1 MGIEKLSGP
10 AAGKRSIEWDRAR
23 VLAGRYVVAERW
35 QWLGVLA
42 RLIRAEIL
50 RFDRA
55 AAAAA
60 AASGSAAG
68 GVARPRFIV
77 YAPDA
82 E

>member
-1 MGIEKLSGP
+1 M
-10 AAGKRSIEWDRAR
+10 
-23 VLAGRYVVAERW
+23 LAGRYVVAERW